1 VCTLGCLGFIGTAC
15 RAQDMHACAL
25 HGKHAWIRGARSAAG
40 AWVVANGRR
49 VLNMVSLNFLG
60 VAGDPVVNVRPSCPR
75 ALLVRHGSDGL
86 RRL

>member
-25 HGKHAWIRGARSAAG
+25 HGKHAWIRGARS
-40 AWVVANGRR
+40 